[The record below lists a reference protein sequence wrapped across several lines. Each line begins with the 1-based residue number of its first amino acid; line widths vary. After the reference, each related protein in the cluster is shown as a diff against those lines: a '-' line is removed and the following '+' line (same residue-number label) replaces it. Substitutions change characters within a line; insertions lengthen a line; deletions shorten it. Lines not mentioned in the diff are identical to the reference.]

1 MELNVYFVGKTLVKP
16 AQQSSS
22 AGDVY
27 TVLHDVG
34 VDFGRCVL
42 ECVKHGSFD
51 FCNALLKAV
60 RYFLVAYRHLHWQGR
75 YSVRAVHNVVFRALV
90 SEVGK
95 RASHVYLYSF
105 GHSFTHFHVVLVGHV
120 FLYVGIEIV
129 AGHFD

>member
-42 ECVKHGSFD
+42 E
-51 FCNALLKAV
+51 V
-60 RYFLVAYRHLHWQGR
+60 R
-75 YSVRAVHNVVFRALV
+75 
-90 SEVGK
+90 
-95 RASHVYLYSF
+95 
-105 GHSFTHFHVVLVGHV
+105 
-120 FLYVGIEIV
+120 
-129 AGHFD
+129 